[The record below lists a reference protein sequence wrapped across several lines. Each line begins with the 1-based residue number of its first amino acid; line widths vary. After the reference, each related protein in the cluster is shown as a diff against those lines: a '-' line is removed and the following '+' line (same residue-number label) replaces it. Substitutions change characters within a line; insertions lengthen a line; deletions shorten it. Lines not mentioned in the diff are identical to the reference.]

1 MEPDGFWKK
10 KKKRIQVQT
19 GASEATRHRKR
30 HQGKSQ
36 QSSQQTT
43 KLSVRIHVPFFYFY
57 FFFRLQ
63 GKVTRQRT
71 TNKSSGESI
80 PKRKKEQKKIF
91 FSSFLELSSVF
102 LLTIVLSGAQ
112 FKSKKRKWSI
122 CHRCR
127 Q

>member
-1 MEPDGFWKK
+1 MGFG
-10 KKKRIQVQT
+10 KRRRREYKSKPERAKQLAI
-19 GASEATRHRKR
+19 GKGIKA
-30 HQGKSQ
+30 KSQ

-102 LLTIVLSGAQ
+102 
-112 FKSKKRKWSI
+112 
-122 CHRCR
+122 C
-127 Q
+127 